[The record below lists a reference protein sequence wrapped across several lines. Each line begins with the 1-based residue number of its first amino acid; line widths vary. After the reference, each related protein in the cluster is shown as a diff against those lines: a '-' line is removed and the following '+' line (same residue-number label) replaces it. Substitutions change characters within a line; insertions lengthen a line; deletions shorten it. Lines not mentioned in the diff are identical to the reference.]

1 MEAFTSLGSESS
13 PYFLPCKLFTEM
25 REKGVVKHF
34 GAFFL
39 EVVVEMQL
47 KSGMSNRCGR
57 CDSIDS
63 NPLENVPFLARG
75 FMLQLYEPNC
85 LKCPARKSMPI
96 LTSLLCVPVADQ
108 QFCFCQ
114 VLILCQAPRWGLR
127 NNRRKRNLQETKSLE
142 TDLKINDC
150 NCK

>member
-1 MEAFTSLGSESS
+1 MEAFPSLGSESS
-13 PYFLPCKLFTEM
+13 PYFLPCKLFIDM

-96 LTSLLCVPVADQ
+96 LTSRLCVPVAD
-108 QFCFCQ
+108 
-114 VLILCQAPRWGLR
+114 I
-127 NNRRKRNLQETKSLE
+127 
-142 TDLKINDC
+142 
-150 NCK
+150 